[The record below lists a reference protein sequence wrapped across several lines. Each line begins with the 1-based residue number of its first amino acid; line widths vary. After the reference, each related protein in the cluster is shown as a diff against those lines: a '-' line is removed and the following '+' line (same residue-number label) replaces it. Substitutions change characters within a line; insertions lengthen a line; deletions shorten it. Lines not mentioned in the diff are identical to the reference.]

1 MQRFF
6 AAIATSALLCMGTG
20 CTQTQKP
27 PESVPLTPPP
37 AGYIPT
43 PLVTSTQALPDGW
56 TTFTMGG
63 TWSFSHP
70 GTVQAQ
76 GDAPPVETRAR
87 QTTIDL
93 GTAVEGGGEKSVPRR
108 TLVVDQLLRG
118 DDYLT
123 IGCVATSTRLGSPS
137 SVIST
142 TTAQGIGICLR
153 TQEEGAAGNRY
164 HVMSATILGIGSAY
178 AMSYTVHSVE
188 CANYENPAEA
198 CVAFNK
204 ERDTALFSQILNT
217 LRPNR

>member
-1 MQRFF
+1 MQRIFV
-6 AAIATSALLCMGTG
+6 AIVASALVFIGTG
-20 CTQTQKP
+20 CTQYQKP
-27 PESVPLTPPP
+27 AEVLSPTLPP

-43 PLVTSTQALPDGW
+43 PIVTSTQTLPNGW
-56 TTFTMGG
+56 TTFTVGG
-63 TWSFSHP
+63 VWSFSHP
-70 GTVQAQ
+70 GVVQTENET
-76 GDAPPVETRAR
+76 PPVETRAR

-93 GTAVEGGGEKSVPRR
+93 GTAVEGGDEKSVPRR

-164 HVMSATILGIGSAY
+164 HTISATILGIGSAY

-188 CANYENPAEA
+188 CANYENPADA
-198 CVAFNK
+198 CVAFDTD
-204 ERDTALFSQILNT
+204 RDTALFSQILHT